1 MKLKGYVAALPAL
14 LLTGCAM
21 LPGQP
26 TDYDR
31 FCSVSGI
38 ASHGETYRVSDSQD
52 FWLTPNGRYL
62 SQAEYSSP
70 ADTLQKL
77 TGVVS
82 GDDPD
87 QVRKNAVRV
96 RVFRVES
103 ESASKGACLPVRY
116 DDKNAR
122 RKMDSLTNGRRMM
135 VYSENEGQSGQ
146 QIYNNS
152 RGAGFSYRLL

>member
-31 FCSVSGI
+31 FCNVSGI

-82 GDDPD
+82 GEDPD

-103 ESASKGACLPVRY
+103 ESGHKGACLPVRY

-135 VYSENEGQSGQ
+135 VYSEDEGQSGQ

>member
-1 MKLKGYVAALPAL
+1 MKLKGYVTALPVL
-14 LLTGCAM
+14 LLTGCAV

-26 TDYDR
+26 TDYGR
-31 FCSVSGI
+31 FCNVSGI

-82 GDDPD
+82 GEDPD
-87 QVRKNAVRV
+87 QARKKAVRV

-116 DDKNAR
+116 DDN
-122 RKMDSLTNGRRMM
+122 
-135 VYSENEGQSGQ
+135 
-146 QIYNNS
+146 
-152 RGAGFSYRLL
+152 

>member
-31 FCSVSGI
+31 FCNVSGI
-38 ASHGETYRVSDSQD
+38 ASHGETYLVSDSQD
-52 FWLTPNGRYL
+52 FWLTPNGSYL

-77 TGVVS
+77 TGMVS

-103 ESASKGACLPVRY
+103 ESSHKGACLPVRY
-116 DDKNAR
+116 DDNNAQ
-122 RKMDSLTNGRRMM
+122 RKMDSLINGRRM
-135 VYSENEGQSGQ
+135 VVFSEDEGQSGQ
-146 QIYNNS
+146 QIYNKS
-152 RGAGFSYRLL
+152 RDTGFSYRLL

>member
-1 MKLKGYVAALPAL
+1 MKFKGYVAALPAL

-31 FCSVSGI
+31 FCNVSGI

-52 FWLTPNGRYL
+52 FWLTPNGRY
-62 SQAEYSSP
+62 
-70 ADTLQKL
+70 QKL

-82 GDDPD
+82 GEDPD
-87 QVRKNAVRV
+87 QARKNAVRV

-103 ESASKGACLPVRY
+103 ENSHKGACLPVRY
-116 DDKNAR
+116 DDNGAQ
-122 RKMDSLTNGRRMM
+122 RKMDSLTNGRRM
-135 VYSENEGQSGQ
+135 VVFSEDEGQSGQ
-146 QIYNNS
+146 QIYNKS
-152 RGAGFSYRLL
+152 RGTGFSYRLL

>member
-1 MKLKGYVAALPAL
+1 MKFKGYVAALPAL

-31 FCSVSGI
+31 FCNVSGI

-82 GDDPD
+82 GEDPD

-103 ESASKGACLPVRY
+103 ENSHKGACLPVRY
-116 DDKNAR
+116 DDNGAQ
-122 RKMDSLTNGRRMM
+122 RKMDSLTNGRRM
-135 VYSENEGQSGQ
+135 VVFSEDEGQSGQ
-146 QIYNNS
+146 QIYNKS
-152 RGAGFSYRLL
+152 R

>member
-1 MKLKGYVAALPAL
+1 MKLKGYVAALSTL
-14 LLTGCAM
+14 LFSGCAM
-21 LPGQP
+21 LPDSP
-26 TDYDR
+26 PIMAA
-31 FCSVSGI
+31 SVTSQ
-38 ASHGETYRVSDSQD
+38 ASPAGETYRVSDSQD

-82 GDDPD
+82 GEDPD
-87 QVRKNAVRV
+87 QVRKNAIRV

-122 RKMDSLTNGRRMM
+122 RKMDSLTNGRRKS
-135 VYSENEGQSGQ
+135 VQ
-146 QIYNNS
+146 
-152 RGAGFSYRLL
+152 